1 MQYTYILTQ
10 ISVYHINLYIA
21 QTRTNMRLNKYIAQS
36 GITSRRKADN
46 LIISGNVK
54 INGKPVLTPGVEVI
68 PGDSVEVNGKT
79 IQLEKK
85 KEYVLIN
92 KPKGY
97 VTTVKDQYSR
107 PTVMELVT
115 DINTRLFPVGRL
127 DYNTSGLIL
136 MTNDG
141 DLAYKM
147 THPKHELIKTYR
159 VKCTGLISAERIAK
173 LRSGVDIGGY
183 VTSKAYVKL
192 IRTFGNSSL
201 VEIKIHE
208 GKNRQIRKMFSAV
221 GNKVIDLERIAIGT
235 IHIGHLKQGHYRKL
249 KRDEINYLKSI

>member
-1 MQYTYILTQ
+1 
-10 ISVYHINLYIA
+10 
-21 QTRTNMRLNKYIAQS
+21 MRINKYIAS
-36 GITSRRKADN
+36 CGITSRRKADQ
-46 LIISGNVK
+46 LILDGRVAVNDVIMREPGYDVK
-54 INGKPVLTPGVEVI
+54 QGEEVTCDGI
-68 PGDSVEVNGKT
+68 RIAPERDK
-79 IQLEKK
+79 IYIL
-85 KEYVLIN
+85 LN
-92 KPKGY
+92 KPLGY
-97 VTTVKDQYSR
+97 VTTTSDDRGR
-107 PTVMELVT
+107 PTVLDLVQ
-115 DINTRLFPVGRL
+115 DEDRRIFPVGRL